1 MTQPETLFDKMWNAH
16 VVAPFGDDRSI
27 IYIDR
32 HFLQETTCYEAFA
45 TLRKHGLPVHA
56 PEQTFAVIDHC
67 VSTEI
72 GRTDESFPPTTYWI
86 RAMRRNCE
94 EFGIKLFDIGD
105 MRQGIVHVI
114 APELGVALPGL
125 SLVCGDSHTATCGG
139 LGAWAFGIGTSQ
151 VGQVMAAQSLLL
163 SKPKRMRVTFDGT
176 LPPGVY
182 AKDIILALI
191 GKYGTAS
198 GTGYA
203 VEYAG
208 PAIRALAIE
217 GRMTVANMSVEFGAR
232 GGFVQADDATF
243 DYLHGRPFAPR
254 DGAWDRAVER
264 WRTLHGDEDAVFD
277 KELSLDCSTL
287 SPQVSWGTSP
297 QDMIG
302 VADAVPDP
310 LAIGDRE
317 RRRTVEKALSYM
329 GLAPGQPIEG
339 LPIDVAFIGSCTNG
353 RLSDLQEAAKVVK
366 GKRVSDGVR
375 AVVVPGSTT
384 VKAKAEALGLKDVFV
399 AAGFE
404 WREAGCSMCVS
415 GNGDKVPPGKRSIST
430 TNRNFEGRQGPDSR
444 THISSPAMVAAAALT
459 GRITDLR
466 KVA

>member
-1 MTQPETLFDKMWNAH
+1 MTERQTLFDKMWQSH

-32 HFLQETTCYEAFA
+32 HFLQETTCYEAFDH
-45 TLRKHGLPVHA
+45 LRKQGIRVHA
-56 PEQTFAVIDHC
+56 PRQTFAVIDHC

-72 GRTDESFPPTTYWI
+72 GRTDLSFPPTTYWI
-86 RAMRRNCE
+86 RAMRKNCE
-94 EFGIKLFDIGD
+94 EFGIELFDIAD
-105 MRQGIVHVI
+105 TRQGIVHVI
-114 APELGVALPGL
+114 APELGVALPGA

-151 VGQVMAAQSLLL
+151 VGQVLASQSLIL
-163 SKPKRMRVTFDGT
+163 SKPKAMRVTFDGA
-176 LPPGVY
+176 LPAGVH
-182 AKDIILALI
+182 AKDMILALI

-198 GTGYA
+198 ATGYA

-208 PAIRALAIE
+208 PAIRALPIE
-217 GRMTVANMSVEFGAR
+217 GRMTISNMSVEFGAR

-254 DGAWDRAVER
+254 AAAWDRAVAH
-264 WRTLHGDEDAVFD
+264 WRTLRSDDDASFD
-277 KELSLDCSTL
+277 KELYLDCATL

-302 VADAVPDP
+302 VNDVVPDP
-310 LAIGDRE
+310 LAISDRD
-317 RRRTVEKALSYM
+317 RRRSMEKAIAYM
-329 GLAPGQPIEG
+329 GLAPGDPIAG
-339 LPIDVAFIGSCTNG
+339 TPIDVAFIGSCTNG
-353 RLSDLQEAAKVVK
+353 RISDLQEAARIVRGRKVK
-366 GKRVSDGVR
+366 EGVR
-375 AVVVPGSTT
+375 AVVVPGSTS
-384 VKAKAEALGLKDVFV
+384 VKAEAERLGLRDIFV
-399 AAGFE
+399 GAGFE

-444 THISSPAMVAAAALT
+444 THITSPAMVAAAAIT
-459 GRITDLR
+459 GCITDVR
-466 KVA
+466 KVG

>member
-1 MTQPETLFDKMWNAH
+1 MALSTTLFDKMWSSH
-16 VVAPFGDDRSI
+16 VVAPFGNDRSV

-32 HFLQETTCYEAFA
+32 HFLQETTCYEAFDR
-45 TLRKHGLPVHA
+45 LRKEGRKVHA
-56 PEQTFAVIDHC
+56 PHKTFAVIDHC

-94 EFGIKLFDIGD
+94 EFGIDLYDIAD
-105 MRQGIVHVI
+105 ARQGIVHVI
-114 APELGVALPGL
+114 APELGVALPGT

-151 VGQVMAAQSLLL
+151 VGQVLASQALLL
-163 SKPKRMRVTFDGT
+163 SKPRTMRVRFDGA

-182 AKDIILALI
+182 AKDIILGLI

-208 PAIRALAIE
+208 PAIEALAIE
-217 GRMTVANMSVEFGAR
+217 GRMTVSNMSVEFGAR
-232 GGFVQADDATF
+232 GGFVRADDKTF
-243 DYLHGRPFAPR
+243 DFLHGRPFAPK
-254 DGAWDRAVER
+254 DAAWDAAVAR
-264 WRTLHGDEDAVFD
+264 WRTLRSDDDAMFD
-277 KELSLDCSTL
+277 QELYLDCATL

-297 QDMIG
+297 QDMMG
-302 VADAVPDP
+302 VGDLVPDP
-310 LAIGDRE
+310 LAVADPD
-317 RRRTVEKALSYM
+317 RRRTMEKALSYM
-329 GLAPGQPIEG
+329 GLVPGQPIAG
-339 LPIDVAFIGSCTNG
+339 TPIDVAFIGSCTNG
-353 RLSDLQEAAKVVK
+353 RLSDLEEAAKVVR
-366 GKRVSDGVR
+366 GRRVPDGVR
-375 AVVVPGSTT
+375 AVVVPGSTA
-384 VKAKAEALGLKDVFV
+384 VKREAEARGLRDVFV
-399 AAGFE
+399 SAGFE

-444 THISSPAMVAAAALT
+444 THISSPAMVAAAAIA
-459 GRITDLR
+459 GCIIDVR
-466 KVA
+466 KAG